1 MILSF
6 SLIIVIDIF
15 QLIFEL
21 VGIFFGNRLKKTWM
35 PFVKSSVKIATSS
48 SDKLI
53 FLKHFSDL
61 VRHLSHQ
68 LESPL

>member
-21 VGIFFGNRLKKTWM
+21 VGIFFGNRLEENM
-35 PFVKSSVKIATSS
+35 DA
-48 SDKLI
+48 L
-53 FLKHFSDL
+53 
-61 VRHLSHQ
+61 R
-68 LESPL
+68 